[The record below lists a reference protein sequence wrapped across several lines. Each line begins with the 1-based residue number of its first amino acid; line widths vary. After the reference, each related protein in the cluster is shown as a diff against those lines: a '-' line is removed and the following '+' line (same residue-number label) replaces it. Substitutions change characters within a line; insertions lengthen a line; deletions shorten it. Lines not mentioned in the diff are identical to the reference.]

1 MKKTGQVVVLNKEG
15 LVLAVSR
22 KDNHNDFGLPGG
34 KMEDLDLD
42 DPTNTAI
49 RETFEETGVAISDL
63 TLVFAM
69 HKDGYMGYT
78 YLAQKYSGEIK
89 HDEPHIVKWV
99 PFEVIENGS
108 FGQFNKLVSRSLV
121 DMGVKFQK
129 GINSD
134 EMFEDVKAIIEEHYE
149 GALELSH
156 INKRNDSYE
165 IYFVDE
171 DGDMEETFSEDK
183 DLDKKFDLIS
193 KKYGVRID
201 LSSYYWGK

>member
-1 MKKTGQVVVLNKEG
+1 MKKTGQVVVLNEEG

-22 KDNHNDFGLPGG
+22 KNNHNDFGLPGG

-42 DPTNTAI
+42 DPINTAI
-49 RETFEETGVAISDL
+49 RETFEETGIVISDL

-78 YLAQKYSGEIK
+78 YLAKKHTGEIK
-89 HDEPHIVKWV
+89 HNEPHVVKWV
-99 PFEVIENGS
+99 PFEVITNGS
-108 FGQFNKLVSRSLV
+108 FGEFNKLVSRSLI

-129 GINSD
+129 EINAD
-134 EMFEDVKAIIEEHYE
+134 EMFKDVSAMIEEHY
-149 GALELSH
+149 GDNLKL
-156 INKRNDSYE
+156 DSIRKNGDLYE

-171 DGDMEETFSEDK
+171 EGNLEETFGEDK
-183 DLDKKFDLIS
+183 VLDKKLDSIS

-201 LSSYYWGK
+201 LSFDYWAK